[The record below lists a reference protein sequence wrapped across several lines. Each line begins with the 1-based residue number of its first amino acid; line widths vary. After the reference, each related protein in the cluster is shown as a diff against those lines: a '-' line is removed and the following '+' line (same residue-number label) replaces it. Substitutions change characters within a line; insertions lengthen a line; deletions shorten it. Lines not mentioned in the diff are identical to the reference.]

1 MTPLD
6 VVNMYIAANLLLLL
20 AAAGIAALR
29 FVSGRLQNPI
39 DYRRQLQL
47 AYVLS
52 AAVVVLPCAIAL
64 PTRAELLPR
73 NAQIW
78 SAASMRDSSPTLQS
92 NHRIAISAASLEVSA
107 PLNVVRSV
115 AASLLLAGAAAIAI
129 LLLIEAARIRRI
141 VADAQ
146 TISRRRRVRVL
157 ASPAVRVPF
166 SFWLPTLHFIILPA
180 DLVLR
185 PADLRMA
192 LRHEA
197 QHHRQL
203 DTRLAYAYQ
212 LLRALFFWNPAVHW
226 LHRSVADL
234 QEFACDEALVAHRR
248 VSAHAYCSCLLRVAE
263 SAMRQQRTSICA
275 SMLGTSPPGTLKSR
289 IEALLL
295 RPTSGNARSPA
306 LAVLGAVVFAAMVG
320 TTVAFPATIHDR
332 RISPGQAQAMLA
344 VARRGSDFP
353 FAANERV
360 IEQLNRL
367 LSTPDG
373 RAFVRRG
380 FGRMKQHEP
389 LIADAIARY
398 GLPAELM
405 AVPLVESGYRNLPPG
420 ENPRHGAGLWM
431 FIEPTARR
439 FGLTVDAGIDERMNV
454 ALETDAAMRMFAAL
468 HEEFGDWALALLA
481 YNAGERRVQEAV
493 RATASRDV
501 WHILAQGYENDPDY
515 VARVMAVLLIMKNP
529 AALE

>member
-1 MTPLD
+1 MKPLD
-6 VVNMYIAANLLLLL
+6 AVNMYIAANLLLLL
-20 AAAGIAALR
+20 AAAGIAAVR
-29 FVSGRLQNPI
+29 FASGRLQNPI
-39 DYRRQLQL
+39 DYRRQLLL
-47 AYVLS
+47 AYVLT
-52 AAVVVLPCAIAL
+52 AAVLLLPCATAL
-64 PTRAELLPR
+64 HARAEFLPR

-78 SAASMRDSSPTLQS
+78 SAASMSDATPGAPG
-92 NHRIAISAASLEVSA
+92 NHRIAISAASLDMTA
-107 PLNVVRSV
+107 PLNVVRWL
-115 AASLLLAGAAAIAI
+115 AASLFLAGAAAVAI
-129 LLLIEAARIRRI
+129 LLLIEVARIRRI
-141 VADAQ
+141 VVDAQ
-146 TISRRRRVRVL
+146 TIARRRRVRVL

-166 SFWLPTLHFIILPA
+166 SFWLPTLHFIVLPA

-192 LRHEA
+192 IRHEA

-212 LLRALFFWNPAVHW
+212 MLRVLFFWNPAVHW
-226 LHRSVADL
+226 LQRSIVDL
-234 QEFACDEALVAHRR
+234 QEFACDEALVAQRR

-275 SMLGTSPPGTLKSR
+275 SMLGAAPPSVLKKR
-289 IEALLL
+289 IEALLV
-295 RPTSGNARSPA
+295 RNTSNHARSPA
-306 LAVLGAVVFAAMVG
+306 VAVLGGMVFVAMVG
-320 TTVAFPATIHDR
+320 ATVAFPAAIHDR
-332 RISPGQAQAMLA
+332 RISSQQAQAMLA

-380 FGRMKQHEP
+380 IERMKQHEP
-389 LIADAIARY
+389 LIADALARY

-439 FGLTVDAGIDERMNV
+439 FGLTVDANVDERMNV
-454 ALETDAAMRMFAAL
+454 VLETDAAMRMFGAL
-468 HEEFGDWALALLA
+468 HGQFGDWALALLA

-501 WHILAQGYENDPDY
+501 WHVISQGYENDPDY

>member
-6 VVNMYIAANLLLLL
+6 AVNMYIAANLLLLL
-20 AAAGIAALR
+20 AAGGIAASR
-29 FVSGRLQNPI
+29 FVSSRFQNPM

-52 AAVVVLPCAIAL
+52 AAVLLLPCATAL
-64 PTRAELLPR
+64 PAGAELLPR

-78 SAASMRDSSPTLQS
+78 SAASMSDSTPSLQG
-92 NHRIAISAASLEVSA
+92 NDRIAISAASLEVSA
-107 PLNVVRSV
+107 PLNVVRPV
-115 AASLLLAGAAAIAI
+115 AASLFLAGAAAVTI
-129 LLLIEAARIRRI
+129 LLLIEAARIRCI
-141 VADAQ
+141 VANAQ
-146 TISRRRRVRVL
+146 TITRRRRVRVL
-157 ASPAVRVPF
+157 SSPAVRVPF
-166 SFWLPTLHFIILPA
+166 SFWLPTLYFIVLPA

-192 LRHEA
+192 IRHEA
-197 QHHRQL
+197 QHHRQF

-226 LHRSVADL
+226 LQRSIADL
-234 QEFACDEALVAHRR
+234 QEFACDEVLVRHRR

-263 SAMRQQRTSICA
+263 SAIRQQRTSICA
-275 SMLGTSPPGTLKSR
+275 SMLGTAPLKSR
-289 IEALLL
+289 IEVLLM
-295 RPTSGNARSPA
+295 RHTRDTARSPA
-306 LAVLGAVVFAAMVG
+306 VAVLGCVVFAAMVG
-320 TTVAFPATIHDR
+320 TTVAFPATIQDR
-332 RISPGQAQAMLA
+332 RISPEQARAMLA

-353 FAANERV
+353 FAANEHV

-380 FGRMKQHEP
+380 LERMQQHER

-398 GLPAELM
+398 GLPAELR

-420 ENPRHGAGLWM
+420 DDPRYGAGLWM

-439 FGLTVDAGIDERMNV
+439 FGLTIDAGIDERMNV

-468 HEEFGDWALALLA
+468 HEQFGDWALALLA

-515 VARVMAVLLIMKNP
+515 VARVMAVLLIMNNP